1 MKYLWTNYDSNSF
14 YYSEDVPNCP
24 WEELV
29 KIIQSIEVKKFEIN
43 PLIRF
48 SEIFLPL
55 FEEFR
60 SLSSDERHEIENI
73 LYHFLAQID
82 RHCGKHKFSFVNQI
96 IAEELS
102 KNFYGETAGEIFRQ
116 LEVHEQRKIA
126 DLLRRQEKCNGR
138 KLFYTEAIKTF
149 FPNAKIYFYEDEQK
163 FLIYIPQKE
172 TKKAKLYLKLINI
185 LFLEVS
191 CLPPEIFWNQHFG
204 IVGEPETM
212 LINQMIIY

>member
-29 KIIQSIEVKKFEIN
+29 KNIQSIEGKNVEIN

-60 SLSSDERHEIENI
+60 NRSSDERHEIENI

-96 IAEELS
+96 IIEELS
-102 KNFYGETAGEIFRQ
+102 KNFYGETA
-116 LEVHEQRKIA
+116 
-126 DLLRRQEKCNGR
+126 
-138 KLFYTEAIKTF
+138 
-149 FPNAKIYFYEDEQK
+149 
-163 FLIYIPQKE
+163 
-172 TKKAKLYLKLINI
+172 
-185 LFLEVS
+185 
-191 CLPPEIFWNQHFG
+191 
-204 IVGEPETM
+204 
-212 LINQMIIY
+212 